1 MRNICEEKM
10 VDFRLFAAGLGE
22 AGLRSDGTSLG
33 ETLFRARLRLVCGHS
48 AAKRKGLRAV
58 GNSDH
63 SGVDSQQTGRMEEVR
78 VGPTVVAP
86 GSSILMR
93 GHLKAMR
100 ASEDT
105 WL

>member
-63 SGVDSQQTGRMEEVR
+63 SGSVR
-78 VGPTVVAP
+78 VKFSDLLHHQQRKIMKNVA
-86 GSSILMR
+86 
-93 GHLKAMR
+93 
-100 ASEDT
+100 
-105 WL
+105 